1 MHSNR
6 YTETVDK
13 IKAPEG
19 AVENALKAAQNYE
32 AGSVRSAAAKAAP
45 AKRTLSRRPAFRYA
59 VAAALALVVA
69 LGAILGPSLF
79 GGKGSNAFTMTVHAA
94 ELTKGQPV
102 YIETGRGSMNVIGR
116 GDSGKGSV
124 AGPGGTEYY
133 VALPFTV
140 SGENV
145 ARVTYTADKDAIA
158 VIFAGG
164 SDPVTAGNKVGEG
177 LDSIFD
183 QYYLNQAEKAGKAA
197 DAALSRKYSSVTLTA
212 AGQAAD
218 GFAMGLVGE
227 SDKDSSAFYAKDD
240 KTALDASG
248 DVLAERAARL
258 NELVGTVIH
267 CTVSFSDGS
276 TQQLDIQVGFAVMQ
290 ASAADPAAFAKL
302 SAEEKAAK
310 DYTGIF
316 VVYTIAE

>member
-1 MHSNR
+1 MRNNR

-19 AVENALKAAQNYE
+19 AVENALKAARNYE
-32 AGSVRSAAAKAAP
+32 AGSVRSAAVKAAP

-59 VAAALALVVA
+59 VAAVLALVVA

-227 SDKDSSAFYAKDD
+227 SDKDSSEFYAKDD
-240 KTALDASG
+240 KTNPSG
-248 DVLAERAARL
+248 NVLEERAARL

-267 CTVSFSDGS
+267 CSVSFSDGS

-302 SAEEKAAK
+302 SAEEKAEK

-316 VVYTIAE
+316 VTYTIAE

>member
-1 MHSNR
+1 MRNNR

-32 AGSVRSAAAKAAP
+32 AGSVRSAAVKAAP
-45 AKRTLSRRPAFRYA
+45 TKRTASRRPAFRYA
-59 VAAALALVVA
+59 VAAVLALVVA
-69 LGAILGPSLF
+69 LGTILGPSLF
-79 GGKGSNAFTMTVHAA
+79 GGKGSNAFTLTVHAA
-94 ELTKGQPV
+94 ELAKGQPV
-102 YIETGRGSMNVIGR
+102 YIETGSGSMNVIGR

-145 ARVTYTADKDAIA
+145 VSVTYAADKDAIA
-158 VIFAGG
+158 VIFANG
-164 SDPVTAGNKVGEG
+164 SDPVTAGSKVGEG
-177 LDSIFD
+177 LDTIFD

-197 DAALSRKYSSVTLTA
+197 DAVTSRKYSSVTLTA

-240 KTALDASG
+240 KTAQNTSG
-248 DVLAERAARL
+248 DAERAARL
-258 NELVGTVIH
+258 NELIGTVIH
-267 CTVSFSDGS
+267 CTVTFSDGS
-276 TQQLDIQVGFAVMQ
+276 TKQLDIQVGFAVMQ

-302 SAEEKAAK
+302 SAEEKAEK

-316 VVYTIAE
+316 VTYTIVE

>member
-1 MHSNR
+1 MRNNR

-19 AVENALKAAQNYE
+19 AVENALEAARNHE
-32 AGSVRSAAAKAAP
+32 TESVVRTAANAAP
-45 AKRTLSRRPAFRYA
+45 AKKAVSRRLAAVRYA

-69 LGAILGPSLF
+69 LGAILGPNLF
-79 GGKGSNAFTMTVHAA
+79 GKKTGNAFSLTVHAA
-94 ELTKGQPV
+94 ELEKGQPV
-102 YIETGRGSMNVIGR
+102 YIETGSGSMNVIGR
-116 GDSGKGSV
+116 GDNGKGSV
-124 AGPGGTEYY
+124 PGIGGTEYY

-177 LDSIFD
+177 LDTVFD

-197 DAALSRKYSSVTLTA
+197 DAAVSRKYSSVTLTA

-227 SDKDSSAFYAKDD
+227 SDKDSSEFYAKDD
-240 KTALDASG
+240 KTNPSGNALE
-248 DVLAERAARL
+248 ERAARL

-267 CTVSFSDGS
+267 CSVSFSDGS
-276 TQQLDIQVGFAVMQ
+276 IQQLDIQVGFAVMQ
-290 ASAADPAAFAKL
+290 ASAADPDAFAKL
-302 SAEEKAAK
+302 TAEEKAAK

-316 VVYTIAE
+316 VTYSIAE

>member
-1 MHSNR
+1 MRNNR

-13 IKAPEG
+13 IKTPEG
-19 AVENALKAAQNYE
+19 AVENALEAARNYE
-32 AGSVRSAAAKAAP
+32 AVGVRSAAAKAAP
-45 AKRTLSRRPAFRYA
+45 AKRTVRKRKVFRYA
-59 VAAALALVVA
+59 VAAVLALAVA
-69 LGAILGPSLF
+69 LGAFIGPGLF
-79 GGKGSNAFTMTVHAA
+79 GKKADNAFSLTVHAA
-94 ELTKGQPV
+94 ELEKGNPV
-102 YIETGRGSMNVIGR
+102 YIETGRGSMNIVGR
-116 GDSGKGSV
+116 GGSGKGSEP
-124 AGPGGTEYY
+124 GPGGTEYY

-145 ARVTYTADKDAIA
+145 VSVTYAADKDAIA
-158 VIFAGG
+158 VICAAG
-164 SDPVTAGNKVGEG
+164 SDPVTAGNMVGEG
-177 LDSIFD
+177 LDTVFD

-197 DAALSRKYSSVTLTA
+197 DGALSRKYSSVTLTA

-227 SDKDSSAFYAKDD
+227 SDKDSSEFYAKDD
-240 KTALDASG
+240 KTNPSG
-248 DVLAERAARL
+248 NVLEERAARL
-258 NELVGTVIH
+258 NELIGTVIR
-267 CTVSFSDGS
+267 CTVAFSDGS

-316 VVYTIAE
+316 VTYSIAE